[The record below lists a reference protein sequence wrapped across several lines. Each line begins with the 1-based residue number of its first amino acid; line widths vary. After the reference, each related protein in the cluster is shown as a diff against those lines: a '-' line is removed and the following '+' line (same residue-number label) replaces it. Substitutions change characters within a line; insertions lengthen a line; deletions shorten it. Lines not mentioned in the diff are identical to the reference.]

1 MRTLHIKNGD
11 INYTFTFE
19 LKGDIAYYK
28 LYEDD
33 KVIISAV
40 DNGDGYEW
48 CNITDITKYYGFSD
62 VLLFMQC
69 VKICDNKLMGTYE
82 IFETIKLMDL

>member
-1 MRTLHIKNGD
+1 MRKLYIKNGD

-19 LKGDIAYYK
+19 LKDYKRHYK

-33 KVIISAV
+33 IIIISAV

-62 VLLFMQC
+62 VMLFMQC
-69 VKICDNKLMGTYE
+69 VKLCDNELMGTYE
-82 IFETIKLMDL
+82 IFETNKLMDL

>member
-1 MRTLHIKNGD
+1 MRTLYIKND
-11 INYTFTFE
+11 LCNYIFTFE
-19 LKGDIAYYK
+19 LKDDKAYYK

-40 DNGDGYEW
+40 DNEDEYEW
-48 CNITDITKYYGFSD
+48 YDKRDITQYYGFAD
-62 VLLFMQC
+62 MLLFMQC

-82 IFETIKLMDL
+82 IFETNKLMDL

>member
-19 LKGDIAYYK
+19 LKDDKAYYK

-33 KVIISAV
+33 IVIISAV
-40 DNGDGYEW
+40 DNGDEYEW
-48 CNITDITKYYGFSD
+48 YDKRDITQYYGFAD

-69 VKICDNKLMGTYE
+69 VKICDNKLMGTFE
-82 IFETIKLMDL
+82 IFETNKLMDL